1 MKYLGDQCDDQ
12 SLVNNRFGLHSESFH
27 GGVTSV
33 IEKLRKSDF
42 KFHKLEPMMV
52 KDIPVISAIMKSHQN
67 QI

>member
-1 MKYLGDQCDDQ
+1 MQLSILRKGQIWAP
-12 SLVNNRFGLHSESFH
+12 HPH

-33 IEKLRKSDF
+33 IKKLRKSDF